1 MIPTIHFRGLSS
13 LATNRTTQFP
23 PIDQFTEL
31 ALTLFSGSCPP
42 FSRAVQI
49 AIVLMILIQNHLLL
63 YIYIQFFYVYST
75 FLCLFKITWSPPVQA
90 PLYSWKV
97 TLKLK
102 AYFCLPLFSEQL
114 IYSIII
120 RGCPSITQY
129 GTGGGV
135 FLIYYNITRGGGV
148 SPICYN
154 IR

>member
-23 PIDQFTEL
+23 PIDQFTDL
-31 ALTLFSGSCPP
+31 ALTLFSDNCRSY
-42 FSRAVQI
+42 SRADQI

-129 GTGGGV
+129 GTGGRG
-135 FLIYYNITRGGGV
+135 LPDLLQYYKGGGA
-148 SPICYN
+148 SPQFVI
-154 IR
+154 I